1 MINDL
6 INKLSKTTDKFIE
19 EELVYKY
26 YEKVSKEIQ
35 VGIKNEGVWA
45 KAFTISKGDEQKTK
59 AKYIELMV
67 ERKIFES
74 KHEGSIRVREAQ
86 REAQKKINDA
96 AIYQKIKE
104 KEDFKKHLEEVRK
117 ETDEMMQNPML
128 YITCALISVIWL
140 LNTTDSFLPN
150 LDWTGRIIVI
160 VIISCSA
167 TSILFTLIYSK
178 KNE

>member
-6 INKLSKTTDKFIE
+6 INKLSKTDKFIE

-35 VGIKNEGVWA
+35 LGIKNEGVWA
-45 KAFTISKGDEQKTK
+45 KAFTISKGDEKKTK

-67 ERKIFES
+67 ERKIFKS
-74 KHEGSIRVREAQ
+74 KHEGSIRA

-104 KEDFKKHLEEVRK
+104 KEDFKKILEEARE
-117 ETDEMMQNPML
+117 ETDEMVLNP
-128 YITCALISVIWL
+128 IPWIVGALISAIWL

-150 LDWTGRIIVI
+150 LDWAGRSVVI
-160 VIISCSA
+160 VIISFFASGA
-167 TSILFTLIYSK
+167 LFTLIYPK

>member
-74 KHEGSIRVREAQ
+74 KHEGSIRA

-104 KEDFKKHLEEVRK
+104 EEDFKKHLEEVRK

-160 VIISCSA
+160 VIISFSA

-178 KNE
+178 IK

>member
-6 INKLSKTTDKFIE
+6 INKFSKTTDKFIE

-74 KHEGSIRVREAQ
+74 KHEGSIRA

-96 AIYQKIKE
+96 AIYQKTKE
-104 KEDFKKHLEEVRK
+104 EQDFKKHLEEARK
-117 ETDEMMQNPML
+117 ETEEMMQNPML
-128 YITCALISVIWL
+128 YITAALISVIWL
-140 LNTTDSFLPN
+140 LNTTNSFLPN
-150 LDWTGRIIVI
+150 LDWTGRSIVI
-160 VIISCSA
+160 VLISCSV

-178 KNE
+178 KK

>member
-74 KHEGSIRVREAQ
+74 KHEGSIRA

-104 KEDFKKHLEEVRK
+104 EEDFKKHLEEARK

>member
-6 INKLSKTTDKFIE
+6 INKLSKTDKFIE

-35 VGIKNEGVWA
+35 AGIKNEGVWA

-74 KHEGSIRVREAQ
+74 KHKGSIRA

-104 KEDFKKHLEEVRK
+104 KEDFKKHLEEARK
-117 ETDEMMQNPML
+117 DSDEMVQNPIL
-128 YITCALISVIWL
+128 WITGTLISVIWL

-150 LDWTGRIIVI
+150 LDWIGRIL
-160 VIISCSA
+160 VIILISFSA
-167 TSILFTLIYSK
+167 TTILFTLIYSK